1 MNAAIQVL
9 QRYWRF
15 LDFREAQKPILE
27 AVLSDTDLLA
37 LLPTGGG
44 KSVTF
49 QVPALLKPGMTLVIT
64 PLVAL
69 MENQTAQLKELGIP
83 AACLHSQQTAEQRRT
98 TLAGIVQKRWKLLYL
113 SPESLLSPP
122 VWERLQQCVVH
133 RIVLDEAHCLTS
145 WGSSFRPDYH
155 RIGAVRRALGHPP
168 LCAFTA
174 TATPKTQ
181 QALVNLLGLQAPKIL
196 ANSPYRSNLHLQV
209 RQIWYPQQR
218 LKEIQRFLATRTQE
232 TGLIYLRTRQGTEKL
247 ADHLRALGLNT
258 AAYHAGLGAGQR
270 RDIENRWLGG
280 DLKFLCS
287 TNAFG
292 MGIDKPNVRWVIHG
306 NTPLDLA
313 EYVQEIGRAG
323 RDGQPARVLLLASE
337 PTGWLDPTDRDLHR
351 HFRQQY
357 LEQRKKAQQQLTLLP
372 KTGKYRSQDA
382 LSLAIL
388 HEQGQLHWQTPFD
401 YLLNTQTFL
410 ASTVQCSDTMKHY
423 IYFHGCR
430 WQFLQ
435 TAFGWP
441 KQSACG
447 HCDFCC
453 PSTAS

>member
-1 MNAAIQVL
+1 MDAALQML

-15 LDFREAQKPILE
+15 SDFREAQKPILE

-69 MENQTAQLKELGIP
+69 MENQTAQLQALGIP
-83 AACLHSQQTAEQRRT
+83 AACLHSQQAPEQRRK
-98 TLAGIVQKRWKLLYL
+98 TLTGIPQGRWKLLYL

-122 VWERLQQCVVH
+122 AWERLQQTIIN

-155 RIGAVRRALGHPP
+155 RIGAVRHALGNPP

-174 TATPKTQ
+174 TATPTTQ
-181 QALVNLLGLQAPKIL
+181 KALVDLLGLQTPKIL
-196 ANSPYRSNLHLQV
+196 RNSPYRANLYLQV
-209 RQIWYPQQR
+209 RKIWYPQQR
-218 LKEIQRFLATRTQE
+218 LREIQQFLAKRTQE
-232 TGLIYLRTRQGTEKL
+232 TGLIYLRTRNGTEKL
-247 ADHLRALGLNT
+247 AAHLRTLGLNT
-258 AAYHAGLGAGQR
+258 AAYHAGMAAEQR
-270 RDIENRWLGG
+270 RETENLWLDGK
-280 DLKFLCS
+280 LKFLCS

-323 RDGQPARVLLLASE
+323 RDGQPSKVLLLASE
-337 PTGWLDPTDRDLHR
+337 ATGWLDPTDRDLHR

-357 LEQRKKAQQQLTLLP
+357 LEQRKKAQQQLAQLP
-372 KTGKYRSQDA
+372 KTGTYRPENA

-388 HEQGQLHWQTPFD
+388 HEQGQLQWKTPFD
-401 YLLNTQTFL
+401 YLLNTQSFQ
-410 ASTVQCSDTMKHY
+410 ASSVELNTMAGY
-423 IYFHGCR
+423 LGCRGCR
-430 WQFLQ
+430 WQFIIS
-435 TAFGWP
+435 AFGWP
-441 KQSACG
+441 KQSVCG
-447 HCDFCC
+447 HCDACC
-453 PSTAS
+453 PNAAF

>member
-1 MNAAIQVL
+1 MDTALQIL

-15 LDFREAQKPILE
+15 SDFREAQKPILE

-49 QVPALLKPGMTLVIT
+49 QVPALVKPGMTLVIT

-69 MENQTAQLKELGIP
+69 MENQTAQLQTLGIS
-83 AACLHSQQTAEQRRT
+83 AACLHSQQAPEQRRK
-98 TLAGIVQKRWKLLYL
+98 TLTGIPQGRWKLLYL

-122 VWERLQQCVVH
+122 AWERLQQTIIN

-155 RIGAVRRALGHPP
+155 RIGAVRRSLGNPP

-174 TATPKTQ
+174 TATPRTQ
-181 QALVNLLGLQAPKIL
+181 QALVDLLGLQTPKIL
-196 ANSPYRSNLHLQV
+196 RNSPYRANLYLQV
-209 RQIWYPQQR
+209 RKIWYPQQR
-218 LKEIQRFLATRTQE
+218 LKEIQQFLTQRTLE
-232 TGLIYLRTRQGTEKL
+232 TGLIYLRTRNGTEKL
-247 ADHLRALGLNT
+247 AAHLRTLGFNT
-258 AAYHAGLGAGQR
+258 AAYHAGMAAEQR
-270 RDIENRWLGG
+270 RETENRWLDGK
-280 DLKFLCS
+280 LKFLCS

-323 RDGQPARVLLLASE
+323 RDGQPSKVLLLASE

-357 LEQRKKAQQQLTLLP
+357 LEQRKKARQQLAQLP
-372 KTGKYRSQDA
+372 KTGTYRPEDA

-388 HEQGQLHWQTPFD
+388 HEQGQLQWKTPFD
-401 YLLNTQTFL
+401 YLLNTQSFQ
-410 ASTVQCSDTMKHY
+410 ASAVELNTMEGY
-423 IYFHGCR
+423 LGCRGCR
-430 WQFLQ
+430 WQFIIS
-435 TAFGWP
+435 AFGWP
-441 KQSACG
+441 KQSVCG
-447 HCDFCC
+447 HCDYCC
-453 PSTAS
+453 PKAAF